1 METEIRF
8 EKTEAAIAA
17 FLQDFVS
24 TYKGLLIRDGKK
36 ASGNL
41 INSIRE
47 YSIELSGNGIEGSI
61 ELASYWKYV
70 EYGRKPGKWPPRDKI
85 LEWIKIKPVLPR
97 PVNGLKPPTQE
108 QMAFLICRKIGK
120 DGIEPGNQFSEA
132 LDIVWQRKKQEIES
146 AVSKDL
152 QAAVDLIRI

>member
-1 METEIRF
+1 METKIRF
-8 EKTEAAIAA
+8 EKTEAAIGI

-24 TYKGLLIRDGKK
+24 TYKGLLINDGKK

-70 EYGRKPGKWPPRDKI
+70 ERGRKPGKWPPRDNI
-85 LEWIKIKPVLPR
+85 LEWIRIKPVIPR
-97 PVNGLKPPTQE
+97 PMNSLKPPTQE
-108 QMAFLICRKIGK
+108 QLAFLICRKIGR
-120 DGIEPGNQFSEA
+120 DGIEPGNQFREA
-132 LDIVWQRKKQEIES
+132 LDIVWQRRKQDIEA
-146 AVSKDL
+146 AVSADL
-152 QAAVDLIRI
+152 QAAVDLVRI

>member
-1 METEIRF
+1 METKIRF
-8 EKTEAAIAA
+8 EKTEAAIGI

-24 TYKGLLIRDGKK
+24 TYKGLLINDGKK

-70 EYGRKPGKWPPRDKI
+70 ERGRKPGKWPPRDNI
-85 LEWIKIKPVLPR
+85 LEWIRIKPVIPR
-97 PVNGLKPPTQE
+97 PMNGLKPPTQE
-108 QMAFLICRKIGK
+108 QLAFLICRKIGR
-120 DGIEPGNQFSEA
+120 DGIEPGNQFREA
-132 LDIVWQRKKQEIES
+132 LDIVWQRRKQDIEA
-146 AVSKDL
+146 AVSADL
-152 QAAVDLIRI
+152 QAAVDLVRI